1 MSRWLLLCVVCFP
14 VLLDNNLVAE
24 ETNNPESPGES
35 AEVDSSDAAVRDSI
49 VRSLLFLESGGVAW
63 MDERGCMS
71 CHHVPFMI
79 WAHREAQSKGVMV
92 DTKKL
97 AEWDKW
103 ARNDSLSH
111 RNAFKL
117 EKAVFA
123 ALDATAVPETLR
135 TKMAP
140 LVDQEFPAENEFVA
154 RLTEVL
160 QPEELTAYQTVL
172 VNTSKLPIYSA
183 SSSGGGL
190 DVLGQL
196 LLSRDKVA
204 EDLSVSKFYSGALEL
219 MARMQLPDGSWT
231 PGNQFAT
238 MRNWPLPAANQ
249 ATTMW
254 AALAIADYE
263 GQTGAHSQ
271 QVDRAI
277 SYVKQQPPQPDNH
290 EWLATRLLFAQ
301 RLGTADETES
311 LRQLLTDACGADGGW
326 SWMKGGPSDPFTTGL
341 TLYVLSRVGGSDP
354 AVIVNARKHLLSSQ
368 QADGSWSTQSRNIS
382 NTTVPERL
390 AARDEIYHYWG
401 TAWATLGLL
410 ETL

>member
-1 MSRWLLLCVVCFP
+1 LNRLAADETSNP
-14 VLLDNNLVAE
+14 VSQIEIADIDP
-24 ETNNPESPGES
+24 T
-35 AEVDSSDAAVRDSI
+35 DAAVRESV
-49 VRSLLFLESGGVAW
+49 VRSLPFLESAGVAW
-63 MDERGCMS
+63 MEERGCMS

-79 WAHREAQSKGVMV
+79 WTHRAAQSRGVMI
-92 DTKKL
+92 DTNKL
-97 AEWDKW
+97 AEWDEW
-103 ARNDSLSH
+103 ARKDSLSH

-117 EKAVFA
+117 EKTLFA
-123 ALDATAVPETLR
+123 ALDPTAIPEAVRSKL
-135 TKMAP
+135 AP
-140 LVDQEFPAENEFVA
+140 VVDREFPAEKDFVA

-160 QPEELTAYQTVL
+160 QPEELTAHQTVL

-196 LLSRDKVA
+196 LLSRDEA
-204 EDLSVSKFYSGALEL
+204 ADDPSVSEFYSGALDL
-219 MARMQLPDGSWT
+219 MERMQLSDGSWT

-238 MRNWPLPAANQ
+238 MRQWPLPAANQ

-263 GQTGAHSQ
+263 GPTGTHSQ

-277 SYVKQQPPQPDNH
+277 AYVTQQPAQPDNH
-290 EWLATRLLFAQ
+290 EWLATRLLFAH
-301 RLGTADETES
+301 RPGTADETGN
-311 LRQLLTDACGADGGW
+311 LRQLLLDARGADGGW
-326 SWMKGGPSDPFTTGL
+326 SWMKGGTSDPFTTGL
-341 TLYVLSRVGGSDP
+341 AIYVLSRVGGSDP
-354 AVIVNARKHLLSSQ
+354 AVIANARKYLLNSQ
-368 QADGSWSTQSRNIS
+368 QADGSWLTQSRNIS

>member
-1 MSRWLLLCVVCFP
+1 
-14 VLLDNNLVAE
+14 
-24 ETNNPESPGES
+24 
-35 AEVDSSDAAVRDSI
+35 
-49 VRSLLFLESGGVAW
+49 
-63 MDERGCMS
+63 MS

-79 WAHREAQSKGVMV
+79 WAHRAAQTKGVMV

-97 AEWDKW
+97 ADWDEW
-103 ARNDSLSH
+103 ARTDSLSH

-117 EKAVFA
+117 EKALFV
-123 ALDATAVPETLR
+123 ALDPTAIPDAVR
-135 TKMAP
+135 TKLAP
-140 LVDQEFPAENEFVA
+140 VVDQEFPAEKEFVA

-172 VNTSKLPIYSA
+172 LNTSKLPIYSA
-183 SSSGGGL
+183 ASSGGGL

-196 LLSRDKVA
+196 LLSRDEAA
-204 EDLSVSKFYSGALEL
+204 EDPAVGEFYNGALNL
-219 MARMQLPDGSWT
+219 MERMQLADGSWT
-231 PGNQFAT
+231 PGNQLAT
-238 MRNWPLPAANQ
+238 MRQWPLPAANQ

-277 SYVKQQPPQPDNH
+277 AYVKQQPPQPENH
-290 EWLATRLLFAQ
+290 EWLATRLLFAH
-301 RLGTADETES
+301 RLGSADETDS
-311 LRQLLTDACGADGGW
+311 LRQLLIDARGADGGW

-341 TLYVLSRVGGSDP
+341 TLYVLSRVGGRDP
-354 AVIVNARKHLLSSQ
+354 AIIVNARKYLLLSQ
-368 QADGSWSTQSRNIS
+368 QADGSWLTQSRNIS